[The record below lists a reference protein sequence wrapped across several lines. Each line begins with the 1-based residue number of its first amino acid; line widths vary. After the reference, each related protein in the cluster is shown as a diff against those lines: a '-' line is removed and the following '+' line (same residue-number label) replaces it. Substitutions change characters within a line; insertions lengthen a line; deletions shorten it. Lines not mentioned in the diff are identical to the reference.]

1 MFDRGGP
8 DLGGLRQMH
17 KGSRLLSR
25 TMLKP
30 FVRLIPAVA
39 VLAFTMDLAASNT
52 PGLLRWGAS
61 DSAASPTSTSTPGNG
76 SLAFVSNLATGTVA
90 SFTRNTTTGVLKRT
104 AITTAG
110 AKSGPKGLAIS
121 SGAGFLYVANKA
133 DDNIYEYAVNQSNGV
148 LTPLST
154 ASVSNG
160 SKSGP
165 DEIAINPAG
174 KVLFVT
180 GFPNGTVTSYAINRR
195 NGQLTQVNKHLSRTT
210 NASG

>member
-1 MFDRGGP
+1 MRPGADR
-8 DLGGLRQMH
+8 LGGLREMNQ
-17 KGSRLLSR
+17 GSRLLRR
-25 TMLKP
+25 TMLKT

-39 VLAFTMDLAASNT
+39 MLAFTIDLVACNT
-52 PGLLRWGAS
+52 PGLLSWGAS

-104 AITTAG
+104 AITAAG

-148 LTPLST
+148 LTPLSPP
-154 ASVSNG
+154 SVSNRT
-160 SKSGP
+160 KNRP
-165 DEIAINPAG
+165 HRIANNPARTF
-174 KVLFVT
+174 LF
-180 GFPNGTVTSYAINRR
+180 Y
-195 NGQLTQVNKHLSRTT
+195 
-210 NASG
+210 

>member
-1 MFDRGGP
+1 
-8 DLGGLRQMH
+8 MH
-17 KGSRLLSR
+17 QGSRLLSR
-25 TMLKP
+25 TMLKT
-30 FVRLIPAVA
+30 FVRLIPAV
-39 VLAFTMDLAASNT
+39 VMLAFTIDLVACNT
-52 PGLLRWGAS
+52 PGLLSWGAS

-104 AITTAG
+104 AITAAG

-160 SKSGP
+160 SKSAP
-165 DEIAINPAG
+165 DEIAI
-174 KVLFVT
+174 
-180 GFPNGTVTSYAINRR
+180 R
-195 NGQLTQVNKHLSRTT
+195 SRSTRPP
-210 NASG
+210 GC